1 MPTEGFTLA
10 GVWIGGESS
19 ERTNRIMKTRTLF
32 IATAVIEVGAGL
44 ALIVSPALTASI
56 LIGAPFD
63 TPADSV
69 VGRVAG
75 AALLALAL
83 ACWRARNG
91 EQSPAASGIVSGMLL
106 YNALAVMVL
115 ADAGIVLH
123 LSGIG
128 LWPAVV
134 LHAAM
139 AVWCLVCLIKK

>member
-1 MPTEGFTLA
+1 
-10 GVWIGGESS
+10 
-19 ERTNRIMKTRTLF
+19 MKTRTLF
-32 IATAVIEVGAGL
+32 IATTVIEAGAGL
-44 ALIVSPALTASI
+44 ALIVSPALVASI

-83 ACWRARNG
+83 ACWRARND
-91 EQSPAASGIVSGMLL
+91 EQSQARSGVVSGMFL
-106 YNALAVMVL
+106 YNAVTVLVL

-139 AVWCLVCLIKK
+139 AVWCLICLIKK

>member
-1 MPTEGFTLA
+1 
-10 GVWIGGESS
+10 
-19 ERTNRIMKTRTLF
+19 MKTKPLF
-32 IATAVIEVGAGL
+32 IATTVIEAGAGL
-44 ALIVSPALTASI
+44 ALIVSPALAASI
-56 LIGAPFD
+56 LIGVPFD

-83 ACWRARNG
+83 ACWRARTD
-91 EQSPAASGIVSGMLL
+91 ELSQARSGIVSGMLL
-106 YNALAVMVL
+106 YNAVAVLVL

>member
-1 MPTEGFTLA
+1 
-10 GVWIGGESS
+10 
-19 ERTNRIMKTRTLF
+19 MKTKPLF

-44 ALIVSPALTASI
+44 ALIVSPALAASI

-63 TPADSV
+63 TPADSA

-83 ACWRARNG
+83 ICSRASNEERNRAT
-91 EQSPAASGIVSGMLL
+91 SSIVAGMLL
-106 YNALAVMVL
+106 YNAVTVLVL
-115 ADAGIVLH
+115 ADAGLILH
-123 LSGIG
+123 LSGIA

-139 AVWCLVCLIKK
+139 AVWCLVCLLKVNRSINERT

>member
-1 MPTEGFTLA
+1 M
-10 GVWIGGESS
+10 V
-19 ERTNRIMKTRTLF
+19 KTKPLF
-32 IATAVIEVGAGL
+32 IATAAIEVGAGL
-44 ALIVSPALTASI
+44 ALIVSPALAASI

-83 ACWRARNG
+83 ACWRARDDEHNR
-91 EQSPAASGIVSGMLL
+91 AAAGIVSGMLL
-106 YNALAVMVL
+106 YNAVAVMVL

-123 LSGIG
+123 MSGIG

-139 AVWCLVCLIKK
+139 AVWCLVCLIKR

>member
-1 MPTEGFTLA
+1 M
-10 GVWIGGESS
+10 
-19 ERTNRIMKTRTLF
+19 RTKPLF
-32 IATAVIEVGAGL
+32 VATAVIEAGAGL

-63 TPADSV
+63 TPADSI

-75 AALLALAL
+75 AALLAWGLC
-83 ACWRARNG
+83 CWVARNDDHPRAG
-91 EQSPAASGIVSGMLL
+91 KGIVLGLLL
-106 YNALAVMVL
+106 YNVVTVMVL
-115 ADAGIVLH
+115 AEAGIVLH

-139 AVWCLVCLIKK
+139 AVWCLACLITLARSNTEESPR